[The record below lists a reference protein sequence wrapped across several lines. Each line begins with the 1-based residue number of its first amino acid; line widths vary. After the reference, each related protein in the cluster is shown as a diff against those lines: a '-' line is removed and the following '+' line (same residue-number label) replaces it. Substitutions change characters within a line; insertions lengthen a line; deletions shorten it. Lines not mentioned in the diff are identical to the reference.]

1 MPMNS
6 HRYNP
11 SEAGMMLGDGA
22 LLASLFIGIAYVMFG
37 DLQVTDPR
45 YYDHYITLFW
55 WAMMLWLSISMLLKT
70 HHLPLGVEIR
80 SVVTKFGRMALILG
94 AALAAIVVSVKGE
107 YYSRA
112 FLLIWLGSYLLIGT
126 FYRSLWVKTMRS
138 RFRQGKHVRFIA
150 LVGEGSQWPGLVE
163 QLSLH
168 PEYGYRIACQVKS
181 FQDISQ
187 QVPQVQRGRA
197 ERAQARGQ

>member
-55 WAMMLWLSISMLLKT
+55 WAMM
-70 HHLPLGVEIR
+70 
-80 SVVTKFGRMALILG
+80 
-94 AALAAIVVSVKGE
+94 
-107 YYSRA
+107 
-112 FLLIWLGSYLLIGT
+112 IWL
-126 FYRSLWVKTMRS
+126 
-138 RFRQGKHVRFIA
+138 
-150 LVGEGSQWPGLVE
+150 
-163 QLSLH
+163 
-168 PEYGYRIACQVKS
+168 
-181 FQDISQ
+181 
-187 QVPQVQRGRA
+187 
-197 ERAQARGQ
+197 